1 MQVRKVLYRL
11 MDWSIWLWY
20 WFVAQLWLG
29 RTFLLWRILD
39 KMGKVSQIWLEKL
52 KMGNKIVMR
61 LQILIQLCKILQFLS
76 FLLPRLLLALKIPI
90 LRINLLFPRSKVK
103 IQIRLNLFHNI
114 WLQHWNQSLPSP
126 MSYLKLFQKVKKQ

>member
-76 FLLPRLLLALKIPI
+76 FLLPRLLLLALKIPI
-90 LRINLLFPRSKVK
+90 QRINSLFPRSKVK
-103 IQIRLNLFHNI
+103 IQIRLNLLHNI

-126 MSYLKLFQKVKKQ
+126 MSCLKLVQKVEK